1 MIIAAIDPPVT
12 NSTLYIIAAVMTGTA
27 LTVLFLTNEFKK
39 NRRLFY
45 RIISLHNKEDDD
57 RFQALSDEIWAI
69 HLRNARRDGDEPPPR
84 KTFPRRRYLAESIS
98 EDGDELS
105 SEGRSAA

>member
-39 NRRLFY
+39 NRQLFY

-57 RFQALSDEIWAI
+57 RFQALSDDIWKI
-69 HLRNARRDGDEPPPR
+69 HLRNAMRDGDAPPDR
-84 KTFPRRRYLAESIS
+84 KTLPRRHYLAETI
-98 EDGDELS
+98 EGDDG
-105 SEGRSAA
+105 GAGKSAAA